1 MIWVSSNNYWVDLEG
16 FKMFFKTFLFLKKN
30 AVLPLGALAKAVLEV
45 ELLLRLELELPGLL
59 LF

>member
-1 MIWVSSNNYWVDLEG
+1 
-16 FKMFFKTFLFLKKN
+16 MFFKTFLIFKKN